1 MKYMIS
7 TVIVLL
13 MIVYAVYEGFFKSST
28 VSENVVVTLP
38 EVEDVSFTLPEP
50 EPTYEPFVID
60 DDFELELSGS
70 TGIAPVMLP
79 LYKDESMAE
88 KVMDVSV
95 GTIFMI
101 ERQVE
106 DLWYVRVGDKLG
118 WISHQYCLINLPDV
132 IPSIVYDG
140 VNTYDARYRSSGIS
154 IPGITGEALY
164 MGKSFNERLSRDE
177 YVMPVLYETAKKIN
191 KAQEQALSE
200 GNTLVIHEAYRPYD
214 VQRRIV
220 DAVRL
225 LSESHETVRK
235 GISEPPWNISWFIF
249 DGVSNHQE
257 GYAVDLTLAK
267 IKDYELL
274 EHFMVIT
281 DYDVYPMHTPFHE
294 LSIESSIFNEPV
306 NSKTDEA
313 WRTKVMRDDLTEGT
327 KLLQKYMT
335 LGGMTP
341 LASEWWHFNDV
352 QAMNDIEGYRGI
364 GDFTVTEI
372 VSRLKEE

>member
-79 LYKDESMAE
+79 LYKDESMTE

-177 YVMPVLYETAKKIN
+177 YIMPALYETAKKIN

-220 DAVRL
+220 DAIRL

-294 LSIESSIFNEPV
+294 LNIKSSIFNEPV
-306 NSKTDEA
+306 TSKTDEA